1 MKTQE
6 FKSDNQLTIEL
17 LERNDVKEIKN
28 HLTLIYSKTDYTVK
42 GSHSGAFVDI
52 NNIGDTLLELVEA
65 NANDFTKDIAAK
77 SVKNQWN
84 LSEKQAWCVAY
95 QIHNNIEAYKIAM
108 AEYFEKAKELYG
120 KDEEEFCKE

>member
-28 HLTLIYSKTDYTVK
+28 NLTSIYSKSDYTIK
-42 GSHSGAFVDI
+42 RSHSGTLTDI
-52 NNIGDTLLELVEA
+52 HNIGDTLLELVEA
-65 NANDFTKDIAAK
+65 NANDFTKDIAEK
-77 SVKNQWN
+77 CHKNEWN

-108 AEYFEKAKELYG
+108 KEYNEKAIEICKE
-120 KDEEEFCKE
+120 DEE